1 MPFPL
6 RFPTLDPDKVA
17 AALTRQLRYHGI
29 LEAFIEICEAGLDA
43 FGMETKQMQYMPPRS
58 PFWGLNGSPPLI
70 QLVPDSHPI
79 RRAWTEGR
87 LRGALGRFLKAGDRL
102 VLTFLRSRRYGGPYI
117 RAVPVGQSPMA
128 LIAACAAM
136 LHGSA
141 QSVAVYE
148 DSVMTLSLRGSLRS
162 VEVGP
167 DVVRYGL
174 LELTGTGQIQW
185 DMLLQ
190 GRPDHRVPAA
200 LLQVTSEVLF
210 VQDEMIDTLLGLYFL
225 AVCEQREW
233 PRRPASLPQ
242 VLTLLGET
250 LKACSAACSPWDV
263 PAGGVTP
270 QPYHPSRP
278 LRKMFN
284 TSLMAGSRSLL
295 DILSVD
301 RYKSRAP
308 GILLQVNLLEL
319 FNFYV
324 VDHSMLDP
332 KGFWAMTRRLPIV
345 DEKPRVEQIRLT
357 TLRRWHSFLHD
368 C

>member
-6 RFPTLDPDKVA
+6 RFPTLDPTKVA
-17 AALTRQLRYHGI
+17 AALTRQLRHHDA
-29 LEAFIEICEAGLDA
+29 LEAFIEVCEAGLEA
-43 FGMETKQMQYMPPRS
+43 FGLDASRMEYMPPRS
-58 PFWGLNGSPPLI
+58 PFWGTNGSPPLI

-117 RAVPVGQSPMA
+117 RAVPVGQSPTA

-141 QSVAVYE
+141 QTVAVYE
-148 DSVMTLSLRGSLRS
+148 DSVMTLSLRGSLHS

-167 DVVRYGL
+167 DVVRYGM
-174 LELTGTGQIQW
+174 LELNGTGQIQW
-185 DMLLQ
+185 DKLLL
-190 GRPDHRVPAA
+190 GRPDHKVPSA
-200 LLQVTSEVLF
+200 LLQVASEVLF
-210 VQDEMIDTLLGLYFL
+210 VKDEMIGTLLGLYFL
-225 AVCEQREW
+225 AVCEQREL

-242 VLTLLGET
+242 VLTLLGEA

-263 PAGGVTP
+263 PPGIVRP
-270 QPYHPSRP
+270 QPYHPSKP
-278 LRKMFN
+278 LRKVFD

-301 RYKSRAP
+301 RFKSRAP

-345 DEKPRVEQIRLT
+345 DEKPRVEQVRLT